1 MPSFVA
7 NVNQQTDVLPKGV
20 KALMDNG
27 LVTIPGRY
35 IKPPSHRAVKHLIVP
50 GVEIPVIDMA
60 ALESDQ
66 EKFVQTLCKASSEW
80 GIFQVINHGIPVA
93 TMQGMVYGVLELF
106 DLPIEEKM
114 KYYTEEVFVPVRYC
128 TSMTPSQ
135 ETHMEWHDHFQH
147 YFSNTE
153 KEHPWPEKPACYR
166 RLASSYVSSVRHLS
180 QTLMSALSEGL
191 GLDSN
196 CLAKSFGDSE
206 MILRSNY
213 YPPCPNPDLALGMN
227 GHTDS
232 GGLTILFEDQVGG
245 LQARK
250 GDLWYD
256 LKPIKNAFIVNIADQ
271 LEVLSNGKYK
281 SIEHRVLVQPDQT
294 RLSIVAFCNPSR
306 DAVIGPLPEL
316 IDEQNPDLY
325 KGRMLHSSILAL
337 PLLSSF
343 SAHVRGTAAGLEIF
357 NIY

>member
-1 MPSFVA
+1 
-7 NVNQQTDVLPKGV
+7 
-20 KALMDNG
+20 MDNG

-35 IKPPSHRAVKHLIVP
+35 IKPPSHRAVKHLIIP

-60 ALESDQ
+60 ALESDR

-80 GIFQVINHGIPVA
+80 GIFQVLIFLLREFICS
-93 TMQGMVYGVLELF
+93 QLRKIIFKIFYFLF
-106 DLPIEEKM
+106 KEKM

-128 TSMTPSQ
+128 MSMTPSQ

-147 YFSNTE
+147 YFSNRE
-153 KEHPWPEKPACYR
+153 KEHPWPKKPACYK
-166 RLASSYVSSVRHLS
+166 
-180 QTLMSALSEGL
+180 LMSALSEGL

-196 CLAKSFGDSE
+196 RLVKSFGDSE

-213 YPPCPNPDLALGMN
+213 YLPCPNPDLALGMN

-271 LEVLSNGKYK
+271 LEILSNGKYK

-316 IDEQNPDLY
+316 IDEQNPPLY
-325 KGRMLHSSILAL
+325 KSTLYQEHITNVYTKYLDGKHSQKLQIK
-337 PLLSSF
+337 
-343 SAHVRGTAAGLEIF
+343 
-357 NIY
+357 

>member
-1 MPSFVA
+1 
-7 NVNQQTDVLPKGV
+7 
-20 KALMDNG
+20 
-27 LVTIPGRY
+27 
-35 IKPPSHRAVKHLIVP
+35 
-50 GVEIPVIDMA
+50 
-60 ALESDQ
+60 
-66 EKFVQTLCKASSEW
+66 
-80 GIFQVINHGIPVA
+80 
-93 TMQGMVYGVLELF
+93 
-106 DLPIEEKM
+106 
-114 KYYTEEVFVPVRYC
+114 
-128 TSMTPSQ
+128 MTPSQ

-147 YFSNTE
+147 YFSNRE
-153 KEHPWPEKPACYR
+153 KEHPW
-166 RLASSYVSSVRHLS
+166 RLASSYVSSVKHLS

-271 LEVLSNGKYK
+271 LEILSNGKYK

-306 DAVIGPLPEL
+306 DAKLSVVEHRSVSLCSKQCVDRAKFMLDQKKRNLLDCLMSSGA
-316 IDEQNPDLY
+316 QN
-325 KGRMLHSSILAL
+325 SSINLVNIMFQKMPFCNIVSWNA
-337 PLLSSF
+337 
-343 SAHVRGTAAGLEIF
+343 VVAANAQLGYVEEMNVL
-357 NIY
+357 

>member
-1 MPSFVA
+1 MSPSLLLPALSLTIQTSFVA
-7 NVNQQTDVLPKGV
+7 NANQQTDVLPKGV

-35 IKPPSHRAVKHLIVP
+35 IKPPSHRAVKHLIIP

-60 ALESDQ
+60 ALESDR

-93 TMQGMVYGVLELF
+93 TMQGMEARFQLCFKCE
-106 DLPIEEKM
+106 
-114 KYYTEEVFVPVRYC
+114 
-128 TSMTPSQ
+128 PS
-135 ETHMEWHDHFQH
+135 E
-147 YFSNTE
+147 
-153 KEHPWPEKPACYR
+153 P
-166 RLASSYVSSVRHLS
+166 
-180 QTLMSALSEGL
+180 LMSALSEGL

-196 CLAKSFGDSE
+196 RLVKSFGDSE

-213 YPPCPNPDLALGMN
+213 YLPCPNPDLALGMN

-271 LEVLSNGKYK
+271 LEILSNGKYK

-316 IDEQNPDLY
+316 IDEQNPPLY
-325 KGRMLHSSILAL
+325 KSTLYQEHITNVYTKYLDGKHSQKLQIK
-337 PLLSSF
+337 
-343 SAHVRGTAAGLEIF
+343 
-357 NIY
+357 

>member
-1 MPSFVA
+1 
-7 NVNQQTDVLPKGV
+7 
-20 KALMDNG
+20 
-27 LVTIPGRY
+27 
-35 IKPPSHRAVKHLIVP
+35 
-50 GVEIPVIDMA
+50 
-60 ALESDQ
+60 
-66 EKFVQTLCKASSEW
+66 
-80 GIFQVINHGIPVA
+80 
-93 TMQGMVYGVLELF
+93 
-106 DLPIEEKM
+106 
-114 KYYTEEVFVPVRYC
+114 
-128 TSMTPSQ
+128 MTPSQ
-135 ETHMEWHDHFQH
+135 ETHMEW
-147 YFSNTE
+147 
-153 KEHPWPEKPACYR
+153 

-271 LEVLSNGKYK
+271 LELEDDALEVLAIAN
-281 SIEHRVLVQPDQT
+281 HAVDLQD
-294 RLSIVAFCNPSR
+294 LSRNR
-306 DAVIGPLPEL
+306 KDG
-316 IDEQNPDLY
+316 
-325 KGRMLHSSILAL
+325 
-337 PLLSSF
+337 LLS
-343 SAHVRGTAAGLEIF
+343 A
-357 NIY
+357 

>member
-7 NVNQQTDVLPKGV
+7 NANQQTDVLPKGV

-35 IKPPSHRAVKHLIVP
+35 VKPPSHRAVKHLIVP

-60 ALESDQ
+60 ALESDR

-93 TMQGMVYGVLELF
+93 TMQGMVHGVLELF

-147 YFSNTE
+147 YFSSGFHE
-153 KEHPWPEKPACYR
+153 IAWFLGYCR

-271 LEVLSNGKYK
+271 LEILSNGKYK

-316 IDEQNPDLY
+316 IDEQNPPLY
-325 KGRMLHSSILAL
+325 KSTLYQEHITNVYTKYLDGKHSQKLQI
-337 PLLSSF
+337 
-343 SAHVRGTAAGLEIF
+343 
-357 NIY
+357 N